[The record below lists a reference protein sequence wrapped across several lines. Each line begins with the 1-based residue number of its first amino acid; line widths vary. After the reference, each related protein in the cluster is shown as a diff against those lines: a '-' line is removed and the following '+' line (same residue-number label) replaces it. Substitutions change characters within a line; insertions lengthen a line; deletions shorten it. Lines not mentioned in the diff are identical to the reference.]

1 MPVAHTNR
9 ADHPDLPADLSHPRR
24 AHLPGVEQAVVSP
37 AATLEQAGVSS
48 AHSLAQQALF
58 QGGAFLRIASLVV
71 GDAILR
77 RNLTL
82 DGSE

>member
-37 AATLEQAGVSS
+37 ASTLEQTGASC
-48 AHSLAQQALF
+48 AHPLAQQALF

-71 GDAILR
+71 GDAIR
-77 RNLTL
+77 RCDRTL
-82 DGSE
+82 DGPE